1 MSLVHEQ
8 RPIALG
14 DLIHQQVRAAV
25 EQAVHE
31 ELASVLGVGLYERSE
46 GRRGHRNGYKS
57 RTLTGQTGPLE
68 LTLPRAALFTPN
80 GPREWASKLV
90 PRYQRRSA
98 EVNEAVASAYLAS
111 ANTLRI
117 QGALKQLLK
126 AALLRAQAA
135 QPGAQGAGA
144 RARGDHRR
152 LPPHRLRGQRGRGA
166 RGVRRLHPQVEVA
179 LPWRRAQP
187 RGSGRRA
194 ADDVPLPQAAVED
207 DPHHQRHRAAQ
218 RRIPPAGED
227 SGLAAE

>member
-1 MSLVHEQ
+1 MDNRIKKMSLVHEQ

-98 EVNEAVASAYLAS
+98 EVNEAVASAYLAG
-111 ANTLRI
+111 ANTRRI
-117 QGALKQLLK
+117 QGALRPLLK
-126 AALLRAQAA
+126 AAPLSKSAVSS
-135 QPGAQGAGA
+135 A
-144 RARGDHRR
+144 R
-152 LPPHRLRGQRGRGA
+152 
-166 RGVRRLHPQVEVA
+166 
-179 LPWRRAQP
+179 
-187 RGSGRRA
+187 
-194 ADDVPLPQAAVED
+194 
-207 DPHHQRHRAAQ
+207 
-218 RRIPPAGED
+218 
-227 SGLAAE
+227 